1 MKRAMLEQL
10 VAAARE
16 NRPMVRALDSTSGE
30 ERLIDPARDASP
42 LGQAAAKALARDA
55 SGSAQVET
63 RTWFLTV
70 YNVPWEI
77 VIIGAVHIAQALA
90 QLALAAGYRV
100 RVIDPRPAYAA
111 EERFP
116 GIRLVREWPD
126 DALAAE
132 PLTPRSALIA
142 LAHDPKL
149 DDPALVAGLSAH
161 AGYVGA
167 LGSKRTH
174 ARRLARL
181 RELGFSQAELAKIYG
196 PVGLAIG
203 ARSPGEIA
211 VAILAELVQ
220 VRRAAKSAPRIGG
233 IILAAGLSS
242 RMGFNKLAAEVDGK
256 PLVRYVAEAALAGG
270 LDPVIAVT
278 GNEPAAIKKAL
289 AGLDVT
295 FVHNPDYAD
304 GLSFSLRQGIEALP
318 DCAGAMVLLGDMPGI
333 GAGLIGR
340 VKAGFDPKRGAAI
353 CVATAHG
360 ERGHPVLWGRQFF
373 PEIAMLA
380 GDNGARAL
388 MAHHDAEVRE
398 IESGDDAPL
407 ADIDT
412 KADLDGFSSRSRI
425 K

>member
-10 VAAARE
+10 AAAARE
-16 NRPMVRALDSTSGE
+16 NRPMVRALDSKSGE
-30 ERLIDPARDASP
+30 ERLIDPAADHSP
-42 LGQAAAKALARDA
+42 LGQAAANALARDA
-55 SGSAQVET
+55 SGSVLVET
-63 RTWFLTV
+63 RSWFLTV

-77 VIIGAVHIAQALA
+77 VMIGAVHIAQALA

-149 DDPALVAGLSAH
+149 DDPALVAGLRAH

-174 ARRLARL
+174 GRRLARL
-181 RELGFSQAELAKIYG
+181 RELGFSEQELAKIYG

-220 VRRAAKSAPRIGG
+220 VRRARKDRIGG

-242 RMGFNKLAAEVDGK
+242 RMGFNKLAAEVGGK
-256 PLVRYVAEAALAGG
+256 PLVRHVAEAALAGG

-289 AGLDVT
+289 AGLAIV

-304 GLSFSLRQGIEALP
+304 GLSFSLRHGIDALP
-318 DCAGAMVLLGDMPGI
+318 GDCAGAMVLLGDMPGI
-333 GAGLIGR
+333 GADLIAK
-340 VKAGFDPKRGAAI
+340 VKAGFDPGQGAAI

-373 PEIAMLA
+373 PEIARLS

-388 MAHHDAEVRE
+388 MAHHAAQVRE
-398 IESGDDAPL
+398 IESDDDAPL

-412 KADLDGFSSRSRI
+412 KADLDGFSSRNRI